1 MIDKAAVIGTGVI
14 GSAWIALF
22 LAKGIAVVAVDPDPT
37 AARRLRTTVARM
49 TDALKASGLIPATA
63 LIDTDQVQ
71 FAASPG
77 PELAGVGLVQENIP
91 ERIELK
97 RATFAAIE
105 AFVGPDT
112 ILASST
118 TALKV
123 SDIQSACRKPGRV
136 IAAHPINPPHL
147 MPLVEISGGDLTESA
162 ILDRAMEFY
171 TFIGKKPVRLA
182 REIEG
187 HIAGRLSAALW
198 REAVY
203 LVEQGI
209 ATVADIDAAVVNGPG
224 LRWATMGPHMTY
236 HVGGGA
242 GGIEYYLEHLGDSQV
257 RRWDTLGNPALTSAL
272 KARISDG
279 VLDEA
284 GTRSVEVIAAERDRK
299 LAEAMRA
306 FAC

>member
-1 MIDKAAVIGTGVI
+1 
-14 GSAWIALF
+14 
-22 LAKGIAVVAVDPDPT
+22 
-37 AARRLRTTVARM
+37 
-49 TDALKASGLIPATA
+49 
-63 LIDTDQVQ
+63 
-71 FAASPG
+71 
-77 PELAGVGLVQENIP
+77 
-91 ERIELK
+91 
-97 RATFAAIE
+97 IE

-242 GGIEYYLEHLGDSQV
+242 GGI
-257 RRWDTLGNPALTSAL
+257 
-272 KARISDG
+272 
-279 VLDEA
+279 
-284 GTRSVEVIAAERDRK
+284 
-299 LAEAMRA
+299 
-306 FAC
+306 